1 MRLRGDRLAHR
12 VGGALLGLGFLL
24 LGSFSAIMADA
35 PTGSSGRDR
44 AIWLGITLI
53 VIGAIAII
61 GSFTVEDPDRIWCR
75 HPRRWGRFR

>member
-12 VGGALLGLGFLL
+12 VGGALLGAGFLL
-24 LGSFSAIMADA
+24 LGLFSAVMSDA
-35 PTGSSGRDR
+35 PAGSSGRDR

-61 GSFTVEDPDRIWCR
+61 GSLTVEDPDRIWCR
-75 HPRRWGRFR
+75 HPRRRGRFR